1 MIARTM
7 KYQFPLFKPFI
18 RNSVP
23 TGNVILIG
31 PPGIGK
37 TLFCETNLVDYL
49 NSGNNSLYI
58 ALESDPREIKVRLFE
73 PNENLEEKSTLLF
86 IDGYSWLVGGSDEK
100 YALNNLSNL
109 SDLSVKII
117 SASTALNHN
126 LLFIFDSISTLLIY
140 NSENEVERFL
150 RINMARMKHFNNVG
164 FWILEE
170 GIHSNRFYN
179 VLRQRS
185 DCVLEMCFEEQSEL
199 TRAIRMHTCKTN
211 EHETRWLPFRIVD
224 GRFMYQNNQRENN
237 IYTRSSL
244 IMKNS

>member
-1 MIARTM
+1 MIARKM
-7 KYQFPLFKPFI
+7 KYQFPLFKSFM
-18 RNSVP
+18 SGFVL
-23 TGNVILIG
+23 TGNVLLIG

-37 TLFCETNLVDYL
+37 TLFCETNLVDCL
-49 NSGNNSLYI
+49 KSGNNSLYI
-58 ALESDPREIKVRLFE
+58 ALESDASEIKARLFE
-73 PNENLEEKSTLLF
+73 HDENVEQEGTLLF
-86 IDGYSWLVGGSDEK
+86 VDGYSWLVGGSDEK

-117 SASTALNHN
+117 SASTAINHN

-150 RINMARMKHFNNVG
+150 GINMARMKHFNNVG

-185 DCVLEMCFEEQSEL
+185 DCVLEMRFEEKSEL
-199 TRAIRMHTCKTN
+199 TRSIRMHTCKSN
-211 EHETRWLPFRIVD
+211 EHETRWLPFHIVD
-224 GRFMYQNNQRENN
+224 GRFMYQDNQRENN
-237 IYTRSSL
+237 LYASSSL

>member
-7 KYQFPLFKPFI
+7 KYQFPLFKLFTH
-18 RNSVP
+18 NSVP
-23 TGNVILIG
+23 IGNIILIG

-37 TLFCETNLVDYL
+37 TLFCETNLVDCL
-49 NSGNNSLYI
+49 KSGNNSLYI
-58 ALESDPREIKVRLFE
+58 ALESDTSEIKSRLFKLD
-73 PNENLEEKSTLLF
+73 ENWEEKSTLVF
-86 IDGYSWLVGGSDEK
+86 VDGYSWLVGGSDEK
-100 YALNNLSNL
+100 YALTNLSNL

-126 LLFIFDSISTLLIY
+126 LVFMFDSISTLLIY

-150 RINMARMKHFNNVG
+150 RINMARMKHYNNVG

-185 DCVLEMCFEEQSEL
+185 DCVLELRFEEKSEL
-199 TRAIRMHTCKTN
+199 TRSIRMHTCKTN
-211 EHETRWLPFRIVD
+211 EHETRWFPFHIID
-224 GRFMYQNNQRENN
+224 GRFMFQSNQRENDL
-237 IYTRSSL
+237 YASSSL

>member
-1 MIARTM
+1 MSD
-7 KYQFPLFKPFI
+7 
-18 RNSVP
+18 SVL
-23 TGNVILIG
+23 TGNIILIG

-37 TLFCETNLVDYL
+37 TLFCETNLINCL

-58 ALESDPREIKVRLFE
+58 ALESDPNEINARLFDPE
-73 PNENLEEKSTLLF
+73 ENFKQEGSLVF

-100 YALNNLSNL
+100 YTLNSLSNL

-150 RINMARMKHFNNVG
+150 GINMARMKHFNNVG

-185 DCVLEMCFEEQSEL
+185 DCVLEMRFEEQGEL

-211 EHETRWLPFRIVD
+211 EHETRWFPFHIVD
-224 GRFMYQNNQRENN
+224 GRFMYQNNQRENDL
-237 IYTRSSL
+237 YAPSSL

>member
-7 KYQFPLFKPFI
+7 KYQFSLFKPFI
-18 RNSVP
+18 QNSVL
-23 TGNVILIG
+23 TGNIILIG

-37 TLFCETNLVDYL
+37 TLFCETNLVDCL

-58 ALESDPREIKVRLFE
+58 ALESDPREIKARLFE
-73 PNENLEEKSTLLF
+73 LDENLKEKGTLLF
-86 IDGYSWLVGGSDEK
+86 VDGYSWLVGGSSDK
-100 YALNNLSNL
+100 YTLNNLSNL

-117 SASTALNHN
+117 SASTSINHN

-150 RINMARMKHFNNVG
+150 GINMARMKHFNNVG

-185 DCVLEMCFEEQSEL
+185 DCVLEMRFEEQSEL

-211 EHETRWLPFRIVD
+211 EHETRWFPFHIVD
-224 GRFMYQNNQRENN
+224 ARFMYQNNQRENN
-237 IYTRSSL
+237 LYASSSL
-244 IMKNS
+244 VMKNS